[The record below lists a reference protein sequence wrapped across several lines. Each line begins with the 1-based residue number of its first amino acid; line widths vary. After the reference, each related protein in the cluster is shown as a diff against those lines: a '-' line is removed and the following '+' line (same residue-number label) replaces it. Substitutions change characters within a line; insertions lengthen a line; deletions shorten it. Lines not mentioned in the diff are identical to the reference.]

1 MRHNKHKNKLG
12 VDSAH
17 RKALLRNLSI
27 SLIEHGK
34 IKSTNSKCKALRGH
48 IERLVTIA
56 RVDTVANRRLISSR
70 INNKEAVQKLFN
82 DVAPKFK
89 GRPGGYTRINKLAD
103 GRVGDHAKMSYISFV
118 E

>member
-12 VDSAH
+12 MDPAH
-17 RKALLRNLSI
+17 RKALIRNLSI

-34 IKSTNSKCKALRGH
+34 IKSTNSRCKALRGH
-48 IERLVTIA
+48 IERLITIA
-56 RVDTVANRRLISSR
+56 KVDTIANRRLVFSR
-70 INNKEAVQKLFN
+70 INNRAAVKKLFT

-103 GRVGDHAKMSYISFV
+103 GRVGDNAKVSYISFV